1 VTVAAHVN
9 WCQFCSIQWI
19 SANQQCVTKD
29 DVTDKYGSCHRP
41 ILSICGS
48 IAVVLPFLALQASG
62 AYSIGD

>member
-1 VTVAAHVN
+1 MTDKYGSCHRP
-9 WCQFCSIQWI
+9 IQWI